1 MLKEKYSLSKEDILI
16 SFVGR
21 VSSEKRVFELVQ
33 TYDEYIFPK
42 NTQMKLMVIGD
53 GKQFK
58 KIQKY
63 IAKSTY
69 KDNYILTG
77 YIDWEDIGSYYQLSD
92 IYTTISISETHP
104 MTVTEAVFL

>member
-1 MLKEKYSLSKEDILI
+1 
-16 SFVGR
+16 
-21 VSSEKRVFELVQ
+21 VSSEKRVFELVK
-33 TYDEYIFPK
+33 TYDTYIFPK
-42 NTQMKLMVIGD
+42 NKHIKLIIVGD

-69 KDNYILTG
+69 KNNYILTG
-77 YIDWEDIGSYYQLSD
+77 YIEWEHINMYYKLSD